1 MSFKCLWFWA
11 DSREGDLAWLTLLS
25 HIQAIMRL
33 KDHLCLGWDKK
44 TENQMKLAIALLT
57 PLTLAVLVMPV
68 KANDC
73 STAFVCSVVNHQR
86 MSSDGTLTKIQSEP
100 FGFRLEK
107 NILIPQKDGSPL
119 GDGTLEFELK
129 GSVWTEVCKL
139 RRNPYSKNYQFEGD
153 NGLYAFEYING
164 QMLISNHKHHDFF
177 EVVAAK
183 CREL

>member
-1 MSFKCLWFWA
+1 MNTTVGVA
-11 DSREGDLAWLTLLS
+11 GD
-25 HIQAIMRL
+25 Q
-33 KDHLCLGWDKK
+33 K
-44 TENQMKLAIALLT
+44 KLAIALLT

-73 STAFVCSVVNHQR
+73 STAFVCSVVNHQK

-107 NILIPQKDGSPL
+107 NILIPQKGGSPL
-119 GDGTLEFELK
+119 GDGTLEFELE

-177 EVVAAK
+177 EVVAAQ